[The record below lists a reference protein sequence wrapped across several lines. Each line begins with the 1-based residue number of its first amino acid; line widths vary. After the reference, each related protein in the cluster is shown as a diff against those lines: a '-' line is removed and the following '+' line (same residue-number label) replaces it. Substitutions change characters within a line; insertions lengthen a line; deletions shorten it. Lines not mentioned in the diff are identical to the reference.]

1 MSTMPAVR
9 IFLLYAAA
17 AVFFD
22 FLLQVT
28 AFVALMSLDAKRQE
42 NNRLDVLCCV
52 KQPKDD
58 SQDHMICVYTFM
70 KNYFAEVLLSDYSRP
85 TVVRFWS
92 LPVLI
97 AGFILEI
104 NCSKSSGTCS
114 SILGG
119 SFSVCYDANVACL
132 RIIHVEVYL
141 KQRGKS
147 LKSLRVVWS
156 QFNLKPILNF
166 SAQLT
171 YYVSIFSWTMLC
183 SSEKLF
189 WHLVMCTY
197 FQFVVVFFFFSKTP
211 ISIVMA
217 FMCKST
223 HTSAIVAND

>member
-1 MSTMPAVR
+1 MPAVR
-9 IFLLYAAA
+9 IFSLYAAA

-132 RIIHVEVYL
+132 RIIHVEVYI
-141 KQRGKS
+141 KQRGRS
-147 LKSLRVVWS
+147 LKSLHGVWS

-166 SAQLT
+166 SVQLT
-171 YYVSIFSWTMLC
+171 YYVSIFSWTMLS

-189 WHLVMCTY
+189 WCLVMCTISI
-197 FQFVVVFFFFSKTP
+197 FLLLCLFLFFFLVKHQFSLWWH
-211 ISIVMA
+211 SCVRVH
-217 FMCKST
+217 T
-223 HTSAIVAND
+223 HLQL

>member
-1 MSTMPAVR
+1 MPAVR
-9 IFLLYAAA
+9 IFSLYAAA

-28 AFVALMSLDAKRQE
+28 AFVALMSLDAKHQE

-52 KQPKDD
+52 KKPKDD
-58 SQDHMICVYTFM
+58 SQDHMICFYTFM

-132 RIIHVEVYL
+132 RIIHVEVYI
-141 KQRGKS
+141 KQRGRS
-147 LKSLRVVWS
+147 LKSLHGVWS

-166 SAQLT
+166 SVQLT
-171 YYVSIFSWTMLC
+171 YYVSIFS
-183 SSEKLF
+183 
-189 WHLVMCTY
+189 
-197 FQFVVVFFFFSKTP
+197 
-211 ISIVMA
+211 
-217 FMCKST
+217 
-223 HTSAIVAND
+223 

>member
-1 MSTMPAVR
+1 MPAVR
-9 IFLLYAAA
+9 IFSLYAAA

-85 TVVRFWS
+85 SVVRFWS

-132 RIIHVEVYL
+132 
-141 KQRGKS
+141 S
-147 LKSLRVVWS
+147 LFEDHTCRSVHKANRKEDHSKVCMESEASL
-156 QFNLKPILNF
+156 
-166 SAQLT
+166 T
-171 YYVSIFSWTMLC
+171 
-183 SSEKLF
+183 
-189 WHLVMCTY
+189 
-197 FQFVVVFFFFSKTP
+197 
-211 ISIVMA
+211 
-217 FMCKST
+217 
-223 HTSAIVAND
+223 

>member
-1 MSTMPAVR
+1 MPAVR
-9 IFLLYAAA
+9 IFSLYAAA

-28 AFVALMSLDAKRQE
+28 AFVALMSLDAKHQE
-42 NNRLDVLCCV
+42 NNCLDVLCCV
-52 KQPKDD
+52 KKPKDD
-58 SQDHMICVYTFM
+58 SQDHMICFYTFM

-132 RIIHVEVYL
+132 RIIHVEVYI
-141 KQRGKS
+141 KQRGRS
-147 LKSLRVVWS
+147 LKSLHGVWS

-166 SAQLT
+166 SVQLT
-171 YYVSIFSWTMLC
+171 YYVSIFSWTMLS

-189 WHLVMCTY
+189 WCLVMCTISI
-197 FQFVVVFFFFSKTP
+197 FLLLFLFLFFFLVKHQFSLWWH
-211 ISIVMA
+211 SCVRVH
-217 FMCKST
+217 T
-223 HTSAIVAND
+223 HLQL